1 MSDRRCPIES
11 TLAII
16 SGKWKILIMKALA
29 QGPVRYG
36 EISKEIPAVSSKV
49 LTQQLREME
58 KDGLIVRKVFPE
70 IPPRVEYSLS
80 KMGASLSSV
89 LGELRNWGLTEDKV
103 HDVEC
108 TYCKKCHDIMFQVRN
123 AQ

>member
-16 SGKWKILIMKALA
+16 SGKWKILIMKALS

-89 LGELRNWGLTEDKV
+89 LGVLRNWGLTEDKV

-108 TYCKKCHDIMFQVRN
+108 TYCKKCHDIMFQGQN

>member
-16 SGKWKILIMKALA
+16 SGKWKILIMKALS

-108 TYCKKCHDIMFQVRN
+108 TYCKKCHDIMFQGQN